1 MRAKGHSVILIS
13 HNLQD
18 VFAVADRIQVLRLGR
33 RVGVVEPRSH
43 SMNDVVAM
51 ITGSSVRVG
60 DSMIW
65 AYPGEVT
72 ISRQLILHVS
82 TTAAAFRVD
91 AYRQGAELEFV
102 GCLGD
107 GLRGFNL
114 PFGGATSPWAWPS
127 YAFKI
132 DQSWRPGVY
141 VAVLTP
147 LDAAAQPLRT
157 PDPTDLA
164 ATWGKALF
172 IVEGVESAPIIYK
185 LPTFTYHA
193 YNGTGY
199 GSLYAEAIWSRSEPR
214 GFRATMQRPGGGVGG
229 IRYGRRLPRLLSPG
243 VHDGRA
249 SHTGT
254 RRSSPGL
261 SALATTSPIAAI

>member
-1 MRAKGHSVILIS
+1 
-13 HNLQD
+13 
-18 VFAVADRIQVLRLGR
+18 
-33 RVGVVEPRSH
+33 
-43 SMNDVVAM
+43 
-51 ITGSSVRVG
+51 
-60 DSMIW
+60 MIW

-102 GCLGD
+102 ECLGN

-114 PFGGATSPWAWPS
+114 PFGGATAAWAWPS

-147 LDAAAQPLRT
+147 LEAAAQPLRT

-164 ATWGKALF
+164 A
-172 IVEGVESAPIIYK
+172 
-185 LPTFTYHA
+185 
-193 YNGTGY
+193 
-199 GSLYAEAIWSRSEPR
+199 
-214 GFRATMQRPGGGVGG
+214 
-229 IRYGRRLPRLLSPG
+229 
-243 VHDGRA
+243 
-249 SHTGT
+249 
-254 RRSSPGL
+254 
-261 SALATTSPIAAI
+261 